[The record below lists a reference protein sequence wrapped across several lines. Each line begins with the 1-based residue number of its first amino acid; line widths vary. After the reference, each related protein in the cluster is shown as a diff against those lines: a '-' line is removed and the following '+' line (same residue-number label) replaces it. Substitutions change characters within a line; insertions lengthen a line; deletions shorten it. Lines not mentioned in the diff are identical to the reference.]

1 MSQTELK
8 SLLARSRFPS
18 ASDATAVNDVDHDVI
33 LTPWFRLLCERDG
46 GPLFK
51 WWDNVDNVSDLK
63 DNEIH
68 HWT

>member
-1 MSQTELK
+1 M
-8 SLLARSRFPS
+8 LAKSRF
-18 ASDATAVNDVDHDVI
+18 ASDADVDVNDDVI

-51 WWDNVDNVSDLK
+51 WWDNVDNLSDLK
-63 DNEIH
+63 DNVIH